1 MQDVNSAVPGLELNR
16 GHRIFFGH
24 RLPEHSPKSDS
35 ETLYEGGEC
44 FAYFAND
51 RWHMQKS
58 LTETDDW
65 SNLPILDAAATGLAR
80 GRHAGSNPGA
90 FTVIQSSVSPRT

>member
-1 MQDVNSAVPGLELNR
+1 
-16 GHRIFFGH
+16 
-24 RLPEHSPKSDS
+24 
-35 ETLYEGGEC
+35 
-44 FAYFAND
+44 
-51 RWHMQKS
+51 MQKS